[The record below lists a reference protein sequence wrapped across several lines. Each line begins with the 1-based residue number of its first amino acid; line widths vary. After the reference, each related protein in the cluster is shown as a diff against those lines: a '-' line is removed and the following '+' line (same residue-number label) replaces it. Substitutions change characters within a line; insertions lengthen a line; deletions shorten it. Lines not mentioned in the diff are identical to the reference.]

1 MKKIRYRL
9 VYNRKNKLTRQ
20 GTALVQVEAYLDKK
34 HIYISTGVYLRPEH
48 WDTATGAVN
57 ELNPN
62 HKNLNA
68 FLFECIYN
76 IEKVELELWK
86 RGIPPSLYLIKQNVG
101 AYCSCDTS
109 FQAFAKEYIEKSDR
123 RQTSKDN
130 MQTTLKLLCEFRPD
144 YDWDDLNY
152 SFLKDFEIFLRER
165 GDRVN
170 TIAKHLRQLRTLV
183 NEAIRQGYIS
193 QSPFAK
199 YRIKQEDSIHTFL
212 TLNEV
217 HRLEKLSP
225 TDKQLQHTLHAYLF
239 CCYTGLR
246 YSDFVSMDENS
257 MVLRKGK
264 QWLVFRSRKT
274 RKETVLPLY
283 LLGDGN
289 ALEILSG
296 YPDIRTFADI
306 GSNREVNIR
315 LRKLSGMAGI
325 RKRMTFHSAR
335 HTCATSL
342 VYQGVPITSVQKILG
357 HRKISTTQVYSEVH
371 AATLVKD
378 LSKKRK

>member
-212 TLNEV
+212 TLKEV
-217 HRLEKLSP
+217 NRLEKLSP

-257 MVLRKGK
+257 MVSREGK

-274 RKETVLPLY
+274 RKETALPLY

-306 GSNREVNIR
+306 GSNR
-315 LRKLSGMAGI
+315 
-325 RKRMTFHSAR
+325 
-335 HTCATSL
+335 
-342 VYQGVPITSVQKILG
+342 
-357 HRKISTTQVYSEVH
+357 
-371 AATLVKD
+371 
-378 LSKKRK
+378 